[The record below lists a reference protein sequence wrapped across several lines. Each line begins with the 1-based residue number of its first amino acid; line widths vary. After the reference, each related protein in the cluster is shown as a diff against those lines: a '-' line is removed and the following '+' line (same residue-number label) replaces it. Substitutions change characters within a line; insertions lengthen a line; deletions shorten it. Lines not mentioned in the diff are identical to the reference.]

1 MVTVSCTLATSP
13 SLKVPSSFS
22 VSSLLPDSWLRAL
35 LPALPPM
42 AEDRVASGVISSSSS
57 FSRVT
62 VLPSTASTL
71 SAMLSPPSVT
81 LETLVLLCSAAA
93 TFM

>member
-1 MVTVSCTLATSP
+1 
-13 SLKVPSSFS
+13 
-22 VSSLLPDSWLRAL
+22 
-35 LPALPPM
+35 M
-42 AEDRVASGVISSSSS
+42 AEDMDASGVISSSSS

-62 VLPSTASTL
+62 VLSFPASTL